1 MVRSTASPAAAQRDH
16 VALQP
21 AGLIEFQR
29 RRKADSLGR
38 LLSAAS
44 EAFCAQ
50 GYFAVSIEDIAS
62 AAGVSRMTFYR
73 HFNSK
78 SAIAAALFTES
89 AEAATPNFLA
99 IGEKDFTSREVIGAW
114 LANLFEEDRRKSRL
128 IRVFTQANVDD
139 DGFTEQAHGFL
150 RDLIIGLGRTIPAFA
165 LDADKPSDRR
175 RWIEAWLLV
184 YEILDQSNHAARD
197 SGVAVDP
204 LMIDILAGRFLEFV
218 ASAPPAASGP
228 QRR

>member
-1 MVRSTASPAAAQRDH
+1 MPKSAASPAVAQRDS

-38 LLSAAS
+38 LLSAAAA
-44 EAFCAQ
+44 AFCAR
-50 GYFAVSIEDIAS
+50 GYFAVSVEDIAS

-73 HFNSK
+73 HFSSK
-78 SAIAAALFTES
+78 AAIAAALFKNN
-89 AEAATPNFLA
+89 AEAATPGFLA
-99 IGEKDFTSREVIGAW
+99 IGGKDFTSRQVISDW
-114 LANLFEEDRRKSRL
+114 LAELFEGDRRRSRL

-139 DGFTEQAHGFL
+139 DGFTEQAHAFI
-150 RDLIIGLGRTIPAFA
+150 RDLVTGLGRTIPAFA

-204 LMIDILAGRFLEFV
+204 LMIDILAQRFLDFV
-218 ASAPPAASGP
+218 VLPPFRS
-228 QRR
+228 